1 MIMKTLPLHSFHQ
14 SKGAKFA
21 PFAGWEMPISYGSS
35 IDEHLRTRRTT
46 SFFDVSHMGE
56 IVVKGKE
63 ATEFLS
69 FVLTQNITKFPLGKG
84 IYSPLCNPNGGTI
97 DDLICYKIDEE
108 SYFLCVNASNI
119 EKDVKHLQKHLEK
132 FECEV
137 EDVSTNFGQIA
148 VQGPVSE
155 EILCSIFG
163 ENIRFLKKMDFKNF
177 TFNETEIMVA
187 RTGYTGE
194 DGFELYCDRGTVRDI
209 AEALDE
215 TGLNMDVSWAGLAA
229 RDSLRLE
236 AGFPLYGHEL
246 SETISPLQA
255 GLKWSVD
262 LNKTDFIGKNAL
274 TKEWM
279 KNDKQLVKYFR
290 VKGRRIPRTGCEIYQ
305 IDSIVGEVLSGG
317 FSPSAEQPMGSALFT
332 SGSEVKIGDTCFA
345 DVRGT
350 RIEITICHPILKELN
365 KG

>member
-35 IDEHLRTRRTT
+35 IDEHLRTRRTA

-137 EDVSTNFGQIA
+137 EDVSANFGQIA

-209 AEALDE
+209 AAALDE

-350 RIEITICHPILKELN
+350 RIEITIGHPILKELN

>member
-1 MIMKTLPLHSFHQ
+1 
-14 SKGAKFA
+14 
-21 PFAGWEMPISYGSS
+21 
-35 IDEHLRTRRTT
+35 
-46 SFFDVSHMGE
+46 
-56 IVVKGKE
+56 
-63 ATEFLS
+63 
-69 FVLTQNITKFPLGKG
+69 
-84 IYSPLCNPNGGTI
+84 
-97 DDLICYKIDEE
+97 
-108 SYFLCVNASNI
+108 
-119 EKDVKHLQKHLEK
+119 
-132 FECEV
+132 
-137 EDVSTNFGQIA
+137 
-148 VQGPVSE
+148 
-155 EILCSIFG
+155 
-163 ENIRFLKKMDFKNF
+163 MDFKNF
-177 TFNETEIMVA
+177 TFNEMEILVA

-194 DGFELYCDRGTVRDI
+194 DGFELYCDRGKVRDI

-246 SETISPLQA
+246 SEMISPLQA

-350 RIEITICHPILKELN
+350 RIEITIGHPILKELN

>member
-35 IDEHLRTRRTT
+35 IDEHLRTRRTA

-119 EKDVKHLQKHLEK
+119 EKDVKHLQKHSEK

-137 EDVSTNFGQIA
+137 EDVSANFGQIA

-215 TGLNMDVSWAGLAA
+215 TGLNVDVSWAGLAA

-246 SETISPLQA
+246 SEMISPLQA

-274 TKEWM
+274 VKEWM
-279 KNDKQLVKYFR
+279 ENAKQLVKYFR
-290 VKGRRIPRTGCEIYQ
+290 VKGRRIPRTGCKIYD